1 MPILLIVFLLYASTV
16 LADER
21 LGLPAIAVPQDK
33 ALIQLGK
40 DVFNDT
46 HFSANNTISC
56 ASCHAPQKAFTDQR
70 ATAKGIYGQIGNR
83 NAPTLLNVA
92 FFKQFFHDG
101 RANSLEQQALGP
113 LLNPVEH
120 GLESPEYIEQIIQQN
135 PDYVHRF
142 SQVFNIDKDDI
153 RAEHLAKVIAAYER
167 TLIAGNSAFDQY
179 YFGRD
184 RSKLSKSAARGLL
197 IFRRKGNCANC
208 HEISMNDALFTDNR
222 FYNLGQG
229 FEKMEAILPNFIA
242 AIKQGQNPDDF
253 RLTAEQRAELGRFNV
268 THALQDIGKFKTPT
282 LRNIALTAPYMHDGS
297 IKTLEEVVDY
307 YDKGGHKNPYL
318 DSAIY
323 PLHLSAQEK
332 ADLVAFM
339 RALTSEQES
348 AAEPVQE

>member
-1 MPILLIVFLLYASTV
+1 MPILLLVFFLSASAV
-16 LADER
+16 LADDR

-40 DVFNDT
+40 DLFNDT

-56 ASCHAPQKAFTDQR
+56 ASCHAPEKAFTDQR
-70 ATAKGIYGQIGNR
+70 AKSQGIYGQIGSR

-101 RANSLEQQALGP
+101 RASSLEQQALGP

-120 GLESPEYIEQIIQQN
+120 GLESPEHIERIIHQN
-135 PDYVHRF
+135 PDYVQRF
-142 SQVFNIDKDDI
+142 SKIFNIDKHDI
-153 RAEHLAKVIAAYER
+153 RAEHLAKAIAAYER
-167 TLIAGNSAFDQY
+167 TLIAGNSDFDQY
-179 YFGRD
+179 YFGRN
-184 RSKLSKSAARGLL
+184 RSRLSKSAARGLL

-208 HEISMNDALFTDNR
+208 HEISMSDALFTDNR

-229 FEKMEAILPNFIA
+229 FEKIEAILPDFLA

-253 RLTAEQRAELGRFNV
+253 PMTPEQRAELGRFNV
-268 THALQDIGKFKTPT
+268 THVLQDIGKFKTPT

-297 IKTLEEVVDY
+297 IKTLEDVVDY
-307 YDKGGHKNPYL
+307 YDKGGRKNPYL

-323 PLHLSAQEK
+323 PLHLTEQEK

-339 RALTSEQES
+339 RALTSEKR
-348 AAEPVQE
+348 P

>member
-56 ASCHAPQKAFTDQR
+56 ASCHAPEKAFTDQR

-253 RLTAEQRAELGRFNV
+253 PLTAEQRAELGRFNV